1 MHLETLGHGDEVPQ
15 VPQVRIH
22 SQQLSQLVLDAAAA
36 GTDPNYM
43 RYTLLGQ
50 SGLRV
55 SELALGTMTF
65 GTDWGWGASESE
77 SAKQFELF
85 AEAGGTLIDTANRYT
100 NGSAETIL
108 GDLLAADR
116 DHFVVGTKYS
126 LNTRDG
132 DLNAGG
138 NHRKNLVQALEASLR
153 RLRTDHV
160 DVLWLHAWDYLT
172 PPEEVMRALDDQVR
186 LGKVLYLG
194 VSDTP
199 AWVVAQLQTLAAAR
213 GWSTFAG
220 LQIEYSLV
228 QREVERELIPMARGL
243 GLGVLAWGPLGAGVL
258 SGKYASGSPAGERRL
273 QDADPARLAIARTVA
288 DVARELGLRDS
299 VVALAWLRAQG
310 GVIPILG
317 ARTAQQLADN
327 LACLDTELP
336 AAALARLDQ
345 ASHVARGFPH
355 DFLASADFIFGG
367 MSDRLDVPPGRSRH
381 G

>member
-1 MHLETLGHGDEVPQ
+1 
-15 VPQVRIH
+15 
-22 SQQLSQLVLDAAAA
+22 
-36 GTDPNYM
+36 M

-100 NGSAETIL
+100 DGSAETIL

-153 RLRTDHV
+153 RLRTDYV

-172 PPEEVMRALDDQVR
+172 PAEEVMRALDDQVR

-220 LQIEYSLV
+220 LQVEYSLV

-243 GLGVLAWGPLGAGVL
+243 GLGVMAWGPLGAGVL
-258 SGKYASGSPAGERRL
+258 SGKYAGQSQKPGERRL
-273 QDADPARLAIARTVA
+273 AEVDPVRLAIARTVA
-288 DVARELGLRDS
+288 DVAGELGLS
-299 VVALAWLRAQG
+299 SAVVALAWLRAQG

-317 ARTAQQLADN
+317 ARTAQQFADN
-327 LACLDTELP
+327 LACLDAELP
-336 AAALARLDQ
+336 PAAKAQLDQ

-355 DFLASADFIFGG
+355 DFLASADYIFGG
-367 MSDRLDVPPGRSRH
+367 LSERLDLPPGRSRY

>member
-1 MHLETLGHGDEVPQ
+1 
-15 VPQVRIH
+15 
-22 SQQLSQLVLDAAAA
+22 
-36 GTDPNYM
+36 
-43 RYTLLGQ
+43 
-50 SGLRV
+50 
-55 SELALGTMTF
+55 
-65 GTDWGWGASESE
+65 
-77 SAKQFELF
+77 
-85 AEAGGTLIDTANRYT
+85 
-100 NGSAETIL
+100 
-108 GDLLAADR
+108 
-116 DHFVVGTKYS
+116 
-126 LNTRDG
+126 
-132 DLNAGG
+132 
-138 NHRKNLVQALEASLR
+138 
-153 RLRTDHV
+153 
-160 DVLWLHAWDYLT
+160 
-172 PPEEVMRALDDQVR
+172 VMRALDDQVR

-199 AWVVAQLQTLAAAR
+199 AWVVAQLQTLAAGR

-327 LACLDTELP
+327 LTCLDTELP

-367 MSDRLDVPPGRSRH
+367 MSDRLDLPPGRSRH

>member
-1 MHLETLGHGDEVPQ
+1 
-15 VPQVRIH
+15 
-22 SQQLSQLVLDAAAA
+22 
-36 GTDPNYM
+36 M
-43 RYTLLGQ
+43 RYTLLGH

-77 SAKQFELF
+77 STKQFEVF
-85 AEAGGTLIDTANRYT
+85 AEAGGTLIDTADNYT
-100 NGSAETIL
+100 NGSAESIL
-108 GDLLAADR
+108 GELLAADR

-126 LNTRDG
+126 LSLRDG

-138 NHRKNLVQALEASLR
+138 NHRKSLVQALEGSLR

-172 PPEEVMRALDDQVR
+172 PPDEVIRALDDQVR

-199 AWVVAQLQTLAAAR
+199 AWVVAQMQTLATSR
-213 GWSTFAG
+213 GWTPFAG

-243 GLGVLAWGPLGAGVL
+243 GLGVLAWGPLGAGIL
-258 SGKYASGSPAGERRL
+258 SGKYARPAALSGQRRL
-273 QDADPARLAIARTVA
+273 ADVDPGRLAIAQAVA
-288 DVARELGLRDS
+288 DVADSLGLTS
-299 VVALAWLRAQG
+299 ALVALAWLRSRD

-317 ARTAQQLADN
+317 ARTAQQLTDN
-327 LACLDTELP
+327 LACLDVTLP
-336 AAALARLDQ
+336 AEALARLDQ

-355 DFLASADFIFGG
+355 DFLASADYTLGG
-367 MSDRLDVPPGRSRH
+367 MSAQLDMPPGRARY

>member
-1 MHLETLGHGDEVPQ
+1 
-15 VPQVRIH
+15 
-22 SQQLSQLVLDAAAA
+22 LDAAAA

-108 GDLLAADR
+108 GGLLAADR

-288 DVARELGLRDS
+288 EVARELGLRDS
-299 VVALAWLRAQG
+299 VVALAWLRARG

-367 MSDRLDVPPGRSRH
+367 MSDRLDLPPGRSRH

>member
-1 MHLETLGHGDEVPQ
+1 
-15 VPQVRIH
+15 
-22 SQQLSQLVLDAAAA
+22 
-36 GTDPNYM
+36 
-43 RYTLLGQ
+43 LLGN

-65 GTDWGWGASESE
+65 GTDWGWGASAGE
-77 SAKQFELF
+77 SAKQFEIF
-85 AEAGGTLIDTANRYT
+85 AEAGGTLIDTANNYT
-100 NGSAETIL
+100 NGTAESIL
-108 GDLLAADR
+108 GELLAADR

-126 LNTRDG
+126 LNLRDG

-153 RLRTDHV
+153 RLRTDRV

-194 VSDTP
+194 ISDTP
-199 AWVVAQLQTLAAAR
+199 AWVVAQMQTLAAAR
-213 GWSTFAG
+213 GWAPFAG

-258 SGKYASGSPAGERRL
+258 SGKYANPTPDVGQRRL
-273 QDADPARLAIARTVA
+273 ADVDPGRLAIAQAVA
-288 DVARELGLRDS
+288 DVANSLGLS
-299 VVALAWLRAQG
+299 SSLVALAWLHAQG
-310 GVIPILG
+310 GIIPILG
-317 ARTAQQLADN
+317 ARTTQQLADN
-327 LACLDTELP
+327 LACLEVTLP
-336 AAALARLDQ
+336 PEALAQLDQ
-345 ASHVARGFPH
+345 ASHTARGFPH
-355 DFLASADFIFGG
+355 DFLAGADYTLGG
-367 MSDRLDVPPGRSRH
+367 MSAQLDLPPGRTRH